1 MLYLDSLLQ
10 WWLKCLHRIPSIAY
24 LFRSAVVCTVSVQ
37 LRLTCERVSR
47 IHWRCI
53 LPLEP
58 ATDTIGLV
66 KKKRFLVAV
75 LKQAVKK
82 VRNCK
87 INWLFIL
94 TNVSTGLRFTICQ
107 NWLLTSA
114 GRPQMECVSFSH
126 LRTAFGQTNIV
137 LEGFPVWSKAGFSV
151 LTDGINKHPTW
162 NYIEYTS
169 KFLLSQTFPGILLF
183 FSCFLRV
190 SGK

>member
-10 WWLKCLHRIPSIAY
+10 WWLKFLHRIPSIAS

-87 INWLFIL
+87 INSLLIL
-94 TNVSTGLRFTICQ
+94 TNVTTELRFTICQ
-107 NWLLTSA
+107 NWLFTSV
-114 GRPQMECVSFSH
+114 GRPQMECVSFSDQ
-126 LRTAFGQTNIV
+126 RTAFGQTNLV
-137 LEGFPVWSKAGFSV
+137 LEGFPAWSKPGFSV

-162 NYIEYTS
+162 KKYTS
-169 KFLLSQTFPGILLF
+169 KFLLSHTFPGIILF
-183 FSCFLRV
+183 FLIFLRV